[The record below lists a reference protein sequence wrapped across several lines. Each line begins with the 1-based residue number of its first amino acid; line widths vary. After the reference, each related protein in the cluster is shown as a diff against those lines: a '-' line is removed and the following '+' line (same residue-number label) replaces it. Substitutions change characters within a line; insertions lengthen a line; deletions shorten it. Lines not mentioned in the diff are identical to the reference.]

1 LEPLRRRIEEGFP
14 RFTKSEKRLA
24 HYLCESP
31 EGLLV
36 ETSVSLARSVGVSPM
51 TISRF
56 VRKVGFDS
64 LSEAKSSLKREL
76 FGHGKPSGH
85 GGDQTTVSLSH
96 EMDLRANADAE
107 IASLHGVYTLRST
120 PAWAQVVDSLANAH
134 RVFAAGFQT
143 TRSIALALA
152 DRLEYVRPHVR
163 FVDGVNG
170 TYTEVLQDRAE
181 RLALVIIDT
190 YRYSKN
196 SRVLAEMAV
205 AQGREVTIISDEFCH
220 WAREI
225 TDSVLTVT
233 TGTGLSRPST
243 TALSLLSNLLIEDV
257 SERLGD
263 EVSVHL
269 DAVASAQESF
279 DQYA

>member
-1 LEPLRRRIEEGFP
+1 
-14 RFTKSEKRLA
+14 
-24 HYLCESP
+24 
-31 EGLLV
+31 
-36 ETSVSLARSVGVSPM
+36 M
-51 TISRF
+51 
-56 VRKVGFDS
+56 
-64 LSEAKSSLKREL
+64 
-76 FGHGKPSGH
+76 
-85 GGDQTTVSLSH
+85 
-96 EMDLRANADAE
+96 
-107 IASLHGVYTLRST
+107 
-120 PAWAQVVDSLANAH
+120 
-134 RVFAAGFQT
+134 
-143 TRSIALALA
+143 
-152 DRLEYVRPHVR
+152 
-163 FVDGVNG
+163 NG

-225 TDSVLTVT
+225 TDSVLTVA

>member
-1 LEPLRRRIEEGFP
+1 MEPLRRRIEEGFP

-24 HYLCESP
+24 HYLCASP

-36 ETSVSLARSVGVSPM
+36 ETSLSLARSVGVSPM

-56 VRKVGFDS
+56 VRKVGYDS
-64 LSEAKSSLKREL
+64 LSEAKDSLKREL

-85 GGDQTTVSLSH
+85 GSDQRTVPHSH
-96 EMDLRANADAE
+96 EVDLRANADAE
-107 IASLHGVYTLRST
+107 IASLRRVYTLRGT
-120 PAWAQVVDSLANAH
+120 PAWTRVVDSLANAH
-134 RVFAAGFQT
+134 RVFVAGFQT
-143 TRSIALALA
+143 TRGIALALV
-152 DRLEYVRPHVR
+152 DRLEYVRPRVR
-163 FVDGVNG
+163 FVDGMNG
-170 TYTEVLQDRAE
+170 TYIEILQDRAE
-181 RLALVIIDT
+181 CLALVIFDT

-205 AQGREVTIISDEFCH
+205 AEGREVTIISDEFCH

-225 TDSVLTVT
+225 TDCVLSVT

-243 TALSLLSNLLIEDV
+243 TALSVLSNLLIEDV

-263 EVSVHL
+263 LVSVHL
-269 DAVASAQESF
+269 DAVARAQESF